1 MYGCAI
7 LLAVVLLTV
16 DPSGNWPQ
24 WRGPKRDG
32 VSPDTGLLTEWPKDG
47 PKLLW
52 EAKGA
57 GRGYASLAI
66 TGGRIYTL
74 GDKLSEEDGST
85 YATCFEEAD
94 GKPVWKTKLSAAYN
108 GGQPDWQ
115 GSRSTPTVDGDHVY
129 YMTPQ
134 GDLVCLKAAD
144 GKEVWRKNMKTDFDG
159 GKGDGW
165 AYSESPL
172 IDGDKVVV
180 TPGKSKNTMV
190 ALNKKTGAKVWSAS
204 VEGDAGAG
212 HASIVVSEINGTRVY
227 VQTTASNVYGIRAG
241 DGKVLWKN
249 PFKERITAV
258 IPTPIIKGDLVFAA
272 AGYGPGGGLL
282 IRQVASGDKSIRM
295 EEVYGLK
302 KELKNKHGGVVMLGD
317 KLYGCKDDS
326 PIIWCADLMTGELQ
340 KGWGVRTSGGGSAA
354 ITAADG
360 HLYIRFARGTIAL
373 VKADADE
380 YKEVSTFKIPHSGS
394 APSWSH
400 PVVTGGKLYLREGD
414 WIMCYDVKG
423 K

>member
-1 MYGCAI
+1 MLSWLCLIA
-7 LLAVVLLTV
+7 LTV
-16 DPSGNWPQ
+16 VPGDGDGNWPQ
-24 WRGPKRDG
+24 WRGPKRDD
-32 VSPDTGLLTEWPKDG
+32 VSTDTGLLTEWPKDG

-66 TGGRIYTL
+66 TGGRIYTM
-74 GDKLSEEDGST
+74 GDNLSDEDTST
-85 YATCFEEAD
+85 YATCFEEAG
-94 GKPVWKTKLSAAYN
+94 GKPVWKTKLSAAFN

-115 GSRSTPTVDGDHVY
+115 GSRSTPTVDGDHIY
-129 YMTPQ
+129 YLTPQ
-134 GDLVCLKAAD
+134 GDLVCLKTTD
-144 GKEVWRKNMKTDFDG
+144 GKEVWRKNMKADFEG
-159 GKGDGW
+159 GKGDMW

-180 TPGKSKNTMV
+180 TPGKAKNTIV
-190 ALNKKTGAKVWSAS
+190 ALNKKTGDKIWSAG

-212 HASIVVSEINGTRVY
+212 HASIVVSDVNGTRVY
-227 VQTTASNVYGIRAG
+227 VQTTASSVLGVSAI
-241 DGKVLWKN
+241 DGKVLWKY
-249 PFKERITAV
+249 PFKEKITAV
-258 IPTPIIKGDLVFAA
+258 IPTPIVKGDLVFAG
-272 AGYGPGGGLL
+272 AGYKDGGGALL
-282 IRQVASGDKSIRM
+282 RQVASGENGIRM

-302 KELKNKHGGVVMLGD
+302 KDLKNKHGGIVLLGD

-340 KGWGVRTSGGGSAA
+340 SGWGIRTSGGGSAA

-360 HLYIRFARGTIAL
+360 HLYVRFARGTMAL
-373 VKADADE
+373 VKADAKE
-380 YKEVSTFKIPHSGS
+380 YKEISTFKIPHYEKM
-394 APSWSH
+394 PSWSH

-414 WIMCYDVKG
+414 WIMCYDLKG